1 MADIDTSL
9 AFNPRWIWDPAIW
22 RLIDEN
28 DRAQAAAVVNIQ
40 LDLIHETLT
49 AQLKAVAAL
58 KQALTP

>member
-1 MADIDTSL
+1 
-9 AFNPRWIWDPAIW
+9 
-22 RLIDEN
+22 
-28 DRAQAAAVVNIQ
+28 VVNIQ